1 MTGAGKPA
9 PCIWEEILKRPIPDV
24 LTPEEQARLLAAMPS
39 GTLLQRRNLVMLRLM
54 LNVGLRSQEVCNL
67 RVLDLSL
74 PSGKLL
80 IRGKG
85 GRQRVVW
92 LSDDDLSLL
101 KSYLEAARPSG
112 TMFQTGTGA
121 KILTRYLRSMMAQAR
136 ARAGLLK
143 PSPPHLLRH
152 TFATDLLRATKNL
165 PLVQKALGHAN
176 IATTQIYTH
185 IVDDELEEAIRNL
198 RK

>member
-1 MTGAGKPA
+1 M
-9 PCIWEEILKRPIPDV
+9 KRPIPDV
-24 LTPEEQARLLAAMPS
+24 LTPEEQAKLVAAMPS
-39 GTLLQRRNLVMLRLM
+39 GTLLQRRNLAMLRLM
-54 LNVGLRSQEVCNL
+54 LNAGLRSQEVCNL
-67 RVLDLSL
+67 RVSDLSL

-85 GRQRVVW
+85 GRQRIVW
-92 LSDDDLSLL
+92 LSDADLTLL
-101 KSYLEAARPSG
+101 KTYLEAAQPSAM
-112 TMFQTGTGA
+112 MFQTGTGS
-121 KILTRYLRSMMAQAR
+121 KILTRYLRAMMAQAQV
-136 ARAGLLK
+136 RAGLAK

-185 IVDDELEEAIRNL
+185 IVDDELEEAMRKL
-198 RK
+198 RR